1 MADILKITTPL
12 VNNNQPVQMKPGAE
26 ALLNTDIQNVTKVIQ
41 PNAQSELLKQN
52 NGMIQHGDQPT
63 ILANLL
69 KDPAVT
75 AAYVKNI
82 FMLEEIIK
90 LLPANNRAMTEEIEQ
105 MFQGLLVQ
113 PEDIAMEMK
122 QQEYTSTSFRGELFD
137 LLREASRQNLPD
149 SEVQGAIAN
158 LLRALN
164 HVSSNKD
171 IRDAVANSLQYLGEN
186 LDASKS
192 LHPQLEELAKQFR
205 EPGAEKN
212 FSFLKKET
220 LSLLQDIRESVLF
233 SPKLEKVVSITIY
246 NLSRHNNN
254 QTYLQESSSA
264 LWRLLEPN
272 TRQQFQQAL
281 NEYMQ
286 KLFDPK
292 DIRSKPSVFEN
303 GEVPPEEVPEEQK
316 MSKVMRTLVDL
327 VTSQSR
333 EDLSLNEQVRLEKI
347 IHSLLS
353 SPCNFTPL
361 LHFVIPLL
369 FGDMRSFAEI
379 WINPNSDDREDSGDP
394 MERGIHMLMVF
405 DVDAIGRFEAELF
418 VKGQKID
425 FALFCPPGSE
435 EAFAGMRE
443 GVSKAV
449 SSTSYELGDVR
460 VETLQRSRSLMNV
473 FKSLPYRRTG
483 VDVKV

>member
-12 VNNNQPVQMKPGAE
+12 VNKTQPVQMKPGAE
-26 ALLNTDIQNVTKVIQ
+26 PLLGTDIQNISKVIQ

-52 NGMIQHGDQPT
+52 NGMIQQGDRPT

-90 LLPANNRAMTEEIEQ
+90 LLPANNRTMTEEIER

-113 PEDIAMEMK
+113 PEDIAAEMK
-122 QQEYTSTSFRGELFD
+122 QQEFSSTSFRGELFD
-137 LLREASRQNLPD
+137 LLRQVSRQNLPE
-149 SEVQGAIAN
+149 SEIQGVIAN

-164 HVSSNKD
+164 HVTSNKD
-171 IRDAVANSLQYLGEN
+171 IRDAVANSLRYLAEN

-192 LHPQLEELAKQFR
+192 LHPKLAELAKQFQ

-220 LSLLQDIRESVLF
+220 LALLQEIRESVLF

-264 LWRLLEPN
+264 LWRLLDAN
-272 TRQQFQQAL
+272 TRQVFQKAL
-281 NEYMQ
+281 NGFLQ
-286 KLFDPK
+286 KL
-292 DIRSKPSVFEN
+292 REPS
-303 GEVPPEEVPEEQK
+303 EEQPK
-316 MSKVMRTLVDL
+316 EMSKVMQTLVDL
-327 VTSQSR
+327 VSMQSK
-333 EDLSLNEQVRLEKI
+333 EDMSLNEQVRLEKI

-361 LHFVIPLL
+361 LHFVIPVL

-379 WINPNSDDREDSGDP
+379 WINPNSDDRDGSSDP
-394 MERGIHMLMVF
+394 AERGIHMLLVI

-418 VKGQKID
+418 VKGKNID
-425 FALFCPPGSE
+425 FALFCPPGCE
-435 EAFAGMRE
+435 RAYYGIRD
-443 GVSKAV
+443 GLSKAI
-449 SSTSYELGDVR
+449 SATEYRLGDVR
-460 VETLQRSRSLMNV
+460 VETLERSRSLMAV